1 LVWSRF
7 RLQWRWLE
15 TEQDFSTRSEGRNEG
30 QWGGKNWRRRT
41 HWVRCHQ
48 YGGKLEQL
56 TYGRFSADLHARQAG
71 ERVPLQVSIEVTRRC
86 PLECLHCYNN
96 LPMGDMAA
104 RSREMSKEEHFRVLD
119 ELVDMGCFWILY
131 TGGEIFA
138 RKDFLEIYTYAK
150 KKGFLITL
158 FTNGNLVT
166 EEIAD
171 YLVEW
176 PPFAIE
182 ITLYGR
188 TRETYESLTAIPGSY
203 DRCLR
208 GIKLLKERNLPLK
221 LKTVATSVNKHEVVS
236 MRRFAEDELGVEFKV
251 DGQINPRIDCSQS
264 PLAVRLTPE
273 EVVALDL
280 HSPKE
285 VGEYRRLAKRDQEN
299 PPNLS
304 QHDSVYFCGGGKN
317 SFSINA
323 YGEMGICVI
332 SQLETFSVREVSLRS
347 VWENA
352 LRELR
357 MRKRTR
363 MTKCVECRIQ
373 SLCGMCPANG
383 ELEAGD
389 RETPVEF
396 LCNVAH
402 LRAAAI
408 GVETP
413 AHGDCEF
420 CAGGGEH
427 DALMESARRIIN
439 KEIDVESWSG
449 PAQVFSILNNASLT
463 AGGCGSCGGH

>member
-1 LVWSRF
+1 M
-7 RLQWRWLE
+7 
-15 TEQDFSTRSEGRNEG
+15 EQVS
-30 QWGGKNWRRRT
+30 
-41 HWVRCHQ
+41 
-48 YGGKLEQL
+48 YGA
-56 TYGRFSADLHARQAG
+56 FSADVHQRHTG
-71 ERVPLQVSIEVTRRC
+71 DRVPIQVSIEVTRRC

-96 LPMGDMAA
+96 LPMSDADA
-104 RSREMSKEEHFRVLD
+104 RRREMTTQDHFRLLD
-119 ELVDMGCFWILY
+119 ELVDIGCFWILY

-158 FTNGNLVT
+158 FTNGTIMT

-171 YLVEW
+171 YLTEW

-188 TRETYESLTAIPGSY
+188 TRETYEALTAIPGSY

-208 GIKLLKERNLPLK
+208 GIKMLKERGLPLK
-221 LKTVATSVNKHEVVS
+221 LKTVATSVNKHEILS
-236 MRRFAEDELGVEFKV
+236 MRQFAEEELGVEFKV

-285 VGEYRRLAKRDQEN
+285 IAEYRRLAKRDQEN
-299 PPNLS
+299 PPNLA
-304 QHDSVYFCGGGKN
+304 DNESVYFCGGGMN
-317 SFSINA
+317 SFSINP

-332 SQLETFSVREVSLRS
+332 SQQETFSTKSIPVKE
-347 VWENA
+347 VWENTV
-352 LRELR
+352 RELR
-357 MRKRTR
+357 LRKRTR
-363 MTKCVECRIQ
+363 VTKCTQCRIQ

-383 ELEAGD
+383 ELENGD
-389 RETPVEF
+389 RESPVEF

-408 GVETP
+408 GVEIP

-420 CAGGGEH
+420 CAGGSEH
-427 DALMESARRIIN
+427 AALMESAGRIIR
-439 KEIDVESWSG
+439 KEIDVESWTG
-449 PAQVFSILNNASLT
+449 PQQVFSILNNSSIA
-463 AGGCGSCGGH
+463 AGGCGSCGNH